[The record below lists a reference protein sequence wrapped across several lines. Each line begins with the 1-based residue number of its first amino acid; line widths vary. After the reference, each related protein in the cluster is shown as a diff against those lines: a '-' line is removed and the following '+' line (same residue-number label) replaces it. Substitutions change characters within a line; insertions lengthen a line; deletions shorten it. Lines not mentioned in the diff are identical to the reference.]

1 MASDYAFI
9 RAYGKF
15 IGAKESFTDKAVR
28 RARCENV
35 GEDVYSYEP
44 ETKTWKRFPE
54 LEAKAEHGDAEADDM
69 VKKIRAIMR

>member
-15 IGAKESFTDKAVR
+15 IGAKESFTDKEVR

-35 GEDVYSYEP
+35 GDDVYSYEP
-44 ETKTWKRFPE
+44 ETKTWKRFAE
-54 LEAKAEHGDAEADDM
+54 LEAKAEQGDAEAEDM
-69 VKKIRAIMR
+69 VKQIRAIMR